1 MENNSLKR
9 SQLIKNLSRS
19 LSIDH
24 QTSEAAVKTILKTM
38 SKALINERRIE
49 IRGFGALDVR
59 THTNKVVRNP
69 KTGEIL
75 PNHHEYKIHF
85 KPGKDLREQVLK
97 LK

>member
-9 SQLIKNLSRS
+9 SQLIKNLRRS

-38 SKALINERRIE
+38 SKALINERHIE
-49 IRGFGALDVR
+49 IRGFGAFDVR
-59 THTNKVVRNP
+59 KHKNKIARNP

-75 PNHHEYKIHF
+75 PNQVAYKIHF
-85 KPGKDLREQVLK
+85 KPGKDLRKQVLK